1 MDKQKIGL
9 IGALVIVA
17 IALVG
22 GIYLAA
28 KGIPTPPWLAS
39 LLTVLGSGF
48 AWLAKPPGDDTTPK
62 PPKVPPLPLL
72 LVLLVPM
79 AGCAWLSKPSHY
91 ADAAKILS
99 CISAEAA
106 AGKSPAEIALTCG
119 LENADAVIDLVTKS
133 QGVAS
138 AAPKMA
144 KPAPSG
150 SVKP

>member
-1 MDKQKIGL
+1 MKIVDYIPIILQVLGAAYVL
-9 IGALVIVA
+9 CTLLGRLPGKAGALFS
-17 IALVG
+17 ALAGDLEKLRAVF
-22 GIYLAA
+22 
-28 KGIPTPPWLAS
+28 PPS
-39 LLTVLGSGF
+39 
-48 AWLAKPPGDDTTPK
+48 KPSEA
-62 PPKVPPLPLL
+62 PKVPPLPLL
-72 LVLLVPM
+72 LVLLVPLV
-79 AGCAWLSKPSHY
+79 GCAWLSRPSHY

-106 AGKSPAEIALTCG
+106 AGKSPEAIALTCG

-144 KPAPSG
+144 KPAA